1 MSTLNQTYTCSLQ
14 EMQKHE
20 NFRTKHGVYTLR
32 VIITS
37 PRPFGAQD
45 FTIATTYKAKKTMT
59 ITSKIAALRGQLS

>member
-1 MSTLNQTYTCSLQ
+1 
-14 EMQKHE
+14 MQKHE